1 MLDAGIQLA
10 ERIENYIPDAYVLEL
25 QGLLRV
31 HKHPHLYGAMVGV
44 CSFFIP
50 STVRLSLNYSRLM
63 KFDVWF
69 DASFNKL
76 EDDLSTKQAFFLIV
90 EILTECVASS

>member
-44 CSFFIP
+44 CS
-50 STVRLSLNYSRLM
+50 LSLVRDMGKAGVFTLTPP
-63 KFDVWF
+63 
-69 DASFNKL
+69 
-76 EDDLSTKQAFFLIV
+76 LSCAARWNNPGRAQAGGSVQRELY
-90 EILTECVASS
+90 